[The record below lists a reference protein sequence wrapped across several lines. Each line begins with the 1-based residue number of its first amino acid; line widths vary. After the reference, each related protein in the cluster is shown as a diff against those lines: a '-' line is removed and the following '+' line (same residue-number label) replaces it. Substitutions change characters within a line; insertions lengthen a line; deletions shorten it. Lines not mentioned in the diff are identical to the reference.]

1 MARKRPDP
9 ISAATHKT
17 LTPPGLFLVRMLVFL
32 TLVAFLAAILH
43 ERLEV
48 ALMTN
53 PGLNGLIIG
62 VLGLGIIYAF
72 RQVVRL
78 YPEIRFVNA
87 FRISDPG
94 LAGAHQPVLLA
105 PMATM
110 LRDRTGALSLSTVS
124 MRTIMDSIASRLDEA
139 RDTGRYLVGLL
150 VFLGLLGTFWGL
162 LETIQSVGGAISAL
176 DTSGSETVA
185 VFDEL
190 KAGLAAP
197 LKGMGTAFS
206 SSLLGLS
213 GSLVL
218 GFLELQASHAHNRFY
233 NELEEWLS
241 GITELTPGSTTAGEQ
256 ASRQLLSAVYE
267 MQRAVDDLSTRLKSG
282 LPVGATGGGSSS
294 LAGGPVDDQPVRE
307 LARGVNQ
314 LVTQMRAEQKV
325 VREWVD
331 EQATQQTEVTN
342 VLRDLADSM
351 LKRGG

>member
-1 MARKRPDP
+1 MARKRVSDMN
-9 ISAATHKT
+9 SAALHRS
-17 LTPPGLFLVRMLVFL
+17 LTPPGVFVIRMLIFL

-43 ERLEV
+43 EQ
-48 ALMTN
+48 LMVSFFTN
-53 PGLNGLIIG
+53 PGLNALIVG
-62 VLGLGIIYAF
+62 VLLLGIIYAF
-72 RQVVRL
+72 RQVIRL
-78 YPEIRFVNA
+78 YPEIRWVNA

-94 LAGAHQPVLLA
+94 LSIAHQPILLA
-105 PMATM
+105 PMSTM
-110 LRDRTGALSLSTVS
+110 LRERTGTISLSTAS
-124 MRTIMDSIASRLDEA
+124 MRAIMDSIGSRLDEA

-162 LETIQSVGGAISAL
+162 LETIQSVGKAIGAL
-176 DTSGSETVA
+176 NGGGGETVA

-241 GITELTPGSTTAGEQ
+241 GITELSSGDSG
-256 ASRQLLSAVYE
+256 ASDLVGRQLTSAVYE
-267 MQRAVDDLSTRLKSG
+267 MHRAVEELAARLADR
-282 LPVGATGGGSSS
+282 PVIPGGGTPN
-294 LAGGPVDDQPVRE
+294 APVEDVRE

-314 LVTQMRAEQKV
+314 LVSQMRAEQKV

-331 EQATQQTEVTN
+331 EQASQQAEVSGA
-342 VLRDLADSM
+342 LKDLAAN
-351 LKRGG
+351 LQRRGTT

>member
-1 MARKRPDP
+1 MARKRPDTTSGTP
-9 ISAATHKT
+9 HRS
-17 LTPPGLFLVRMLVFL
+17 LTPPGVFLVRMLVFL

-43 ERLEV
+43 ERLEG

-62 VLGLGIIYAF
+62 VLLLGIIYAF
-72 RQVVRL
+72 RQVIRL

-94 LAGAHQPVLLA
+94 LVSSHQPVLLA

-124 MRTIMDSIASRLDEA
+124 MRTIMDSIGSRLDEA
-139 RDTGRYLVGLL
+139 RDTGRYMVGLL

-162 LETIQSVGGAISAL
+162 LETIQSVGLAINTL
-176 DTSGSETVA
+176 NTSGETVA

-190 KAGLAAP
+190 KSGLAAP

-241 GITELTPGSTTAGEQ
+241 GITELTPGSSTATEQ
-256 ASRQLLSAVYE
+256 VSRQLMAAVFE
-267 MQRAVDDLSTRLKSG
+267 MQRAVEDLSGRLK
-282 LPVGATGGGSSS
+282 
-294 LAGGPVDDQPVRE
+294 GGPVSSFGGASGGSDEPVRD

-331 EQATQQTEVTN
+331 EQASQQTEVTN
-342 VLRDLADSM
+342 VLRELAQSM